1 MNLTFSNRIQNVK
14 GSVIR
19 EMFKML
25 GDPDI
30 ISFAGGAP
38 APETFP
44 SDILADISSKILK
57 EKGNVALQYGVTEG
71 YAPMADFI
79 KSRHTHIMKD
89 YDRVIVTAGGN
100 QAIDYTAKVL
110 INEGDTVICENPSFI
125 GALNA
130 FRSYGA
136 NLCGVECDSE
146 GMDIDKLENALKTEK
161 NVKLI
166 YVIPTFQNPS
176 GITTTLERRKKILEL
191 AEKYGVMILEDNPY
205 GDLRFDGEDVQTIK
219 SMDKNGIVAYAGT
232 FSKTLSPGLRVGFL
246 ICNEEMMEKVV
257 VCKQVND
264 VHSCV
269 LSQMIC
275 AEFFKEYDFDDHV
288 KKIRALYRK
297 KAHLMMDEMEKTFPD
312 FVTWTKPEGGLFM
325 WGTIHKDVDT
335 MVLSKDFISNGVAV
349 VPGCTFLDDL
359 NKKSNSFRLNYT
371 TMPDEK
377 IILGVNKLAEVLKG
391 L

>member
-136 NLCGVECDSE
+136 NLCGVECDNE

-335 MVLSKDFISNGVAV
+335 MELSKDFISHGVAV

>member
-136 NLCGVECDSE
+136 KLCGVECDSE

-176 GITTTLERRKKILEL
+176 GITTTLERRYPHEL
-191 AEKYGVMILEDNPY
+191 
-205 GDLRFDGEDVQTIK
+205 
-219 SMDKNGIVAYAGT
+219 
-232 FSKTLSPGLRVGFL
+232 
-246 ICNEEMMEKVV
+246 
-257 VCKQVND
+257 
-264 VHSCV
+264 
-269 LSQMIC
+269 
-275 AEFFKEYDFDDHV
+275 
-288 KKIRALYRK
+288 
-297 KAHLMMDEMEKTFPD
+297 
-312 FVTWTKPEGGLFM
+312 
-325 WGTIHKDVDT
+325 
-335 MVLSKDFISNGVAV
+335 
-349 VPGCTFLDDL
+349 
-359 NKKSNSFRLNYT
+359 
-371 TMPDEK
+371 
-377 IILGVNKLAEVLKG
+377 
-391 L
+391 

>member
-1 MNLTFSNRIQNVK
+1 MNLTFSDRIQGVK

-25 GDPDI
+25 GDPEI

-44 SDILADISSKILK
+44 CEMLADISSEILR
-57 EKGNVALQYGVTEG
+57 EKGNIALQYGVTEG

-79 KSRHTHIMKD
+79 KSRHACIMKD

-100 QAIDYTAKVL
+100 QAIDYVAKVL
-110 INEGDTVICENPSFI
+110 VNEGDTVICENPSFI

-136 NLCGVECDSE
+136 NLCGIECDSD
-146 GMDIDKLENALKTEK
+146 GMNIEKLEYALKNEK
-161 NVKLI
+161 NVKMI

-176 GITTTLERRKKILEL
+176 GITTTLERRKQILEL
-191 AEKYGVMILEDNPY
+191 AGKYGVMILEDNPY
-205 GDLRFDGEDVQTIK
+205 GDLRFDGEDVATIK

-246 ICNEEMMEKVV
+246 ICSDVMMEKVV

-275 AEFFKEYDFDDHV
+275 AEFFKRYDFDEHV

-312 FVTWTKPEGGLFM
+312 FVEWTKPQGGLFM
-325 WGTIHKDVDT
+325 WGTINKDVDT
-335 MVLSKDFISNGVAV
+335 LELSKEFIKNKVAV
-349 VPGCTFLDDL
+349 VPGATFLDDL
-359 NKKSNSFRLNYT
+359 NKKSSSFRLNYT
-371 TMPDEK
+371 TMSDEK
-377 IILGVNKLAEVLKG
+377 IVIGVNKLAEVLKT

>member
-136 NLCGVECDSE
+136 RLCGIECDND

-161 NVKLI
+161 SVKLI

-275 AEFFKEYDFDDHV
+275 AEFFKEYDFDEHV

-335 MVLSKDFISNGVAV
+335 MALSKDFIGHGVAV